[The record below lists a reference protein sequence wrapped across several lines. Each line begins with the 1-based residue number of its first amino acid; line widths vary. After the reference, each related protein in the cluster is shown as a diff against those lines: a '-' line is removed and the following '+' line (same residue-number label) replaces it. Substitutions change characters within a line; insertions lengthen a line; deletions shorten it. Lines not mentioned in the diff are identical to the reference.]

1 MPLVNSKE
9 MLLKA
14 QKNRYAI
21 GAFNVENME
30 MMQAVIAAAQ
40 AENAPVILQ
49 TTPSTLNYADTSL
62 FVSMARALA
71 EKASVPIAIHLDHG
85 NSYNL
90 CRQAAEDGYTS
101 LMIDG
106 SKLPIEENISL
117 SRQVVQLASAMS
129 PALSVEA
136 ELGRLGGKEDAVEVK
151 HGEDIYT
158 DPDEA
163 ARFANETGVDSLA
176 VAIGTAHGFYKG
188 DPMLDFERLALLKAA
203 VSIPLVLHGSSG
215 VSDEDVR
222 RAISLGVCKVNF
234 ATELRVAYTQAARQC
249 LESDIAIYDPKKYG
263 VPARDAVTDIVR
275 HRIRTCG
282 AQNQA

>member
-1 MPLVNSKE
+1 
-9 MLLKA
+9 
-14 QKNRYAI
+14 
-21 GAFNVENME
+21 
-30 MMQAVIAAAQ
+30 
-40 AENAPVILQ
+40 

-234 ATELRVAYTQAARQC
+234 ATELRVAYTQAVRQC

>member
-188 DPMLDFERLALLKAA
+188 DPKLDFERLALLKAA

-222 RAISLGVCKVNF
+222 RAISLGVCKVN
-234 ATELRVAYTQAARQC
+234 
-249 LESDIAIYDPKKYG
+249 
-263 VPARDAVTDIVR
+263 
-275 HRIRTCG
+275 
-282 AQNQA
+282 